1 MTTRNNDRP
10 CNCLALTYN
19 TGHRQGNKAAPI
31 TWEQQD
37 MSNKTQA
44 AQDKA
49 EAIAKLSDM
58 VKPGDTVYT
67 VLRHV
72 TASGMRRSID
82 AYIIRNNEPVW
93 LSYWAG
99 KALGYK
105 TDNKH
110 GGLILNGCGT
120 DMGFEFV
127 YNLSAVVFSGDDRS
141 GYILNH
147 RWL

>member
-1 MTTRNNDRP
+1 
-10 CNCLALTYN
+10 
-19 TGHRQGNKAAPI
+19 
-31 TWEQQD
+31 

-44 AQDKA
+44 VQDKA
-49 EAIAKLSDM
+49 EAIEKLKGMLRD
-58 VKPGDTVYT
+58 GQTVYT
-67 VLRHV
+67 VLRHC

-82 AYIIRNNEPVW
+82 AYIICDNQPIW

-120 DMGFEFV
+120 DMGFELV
-127 YNLSAVVFSGDDRS
+127 YNLSAVVFSGEDRS